1 VLHSKLTKVSNKN
14 SNKKSEKLNVAP
26 KSLTHKE
33 IMFVLSGLMVG
44 LLLAALDQ
52 TIVSTALKS
61 IVEDFDGLTHYT
73 WVVTAY
79 LLTST
84 ASTPLYGKISDLY
97 GRRPVFQFAIIT
109 FLIGSFA
116 AGAATSME
124 QLIAFR
130 AIQGLGA
137 GGLMSLTFV
146 IIGDIVSPRERGK
159 YQGYFGGVWGLSS
172 VAGPLLGGY
181 FSDHAQ
187 ILGVTGWRW
196 IFYINLPFGIAAL
209 IITSI
214 SLHIPKVKREHSID
228 YLGALLLVSGV
239 SSLLLGISVYG
250 PQDGW
255 QNSKTLLTIAAATVL
270 ILLFIFQESRAK
282 EPIIPLTLFK
292 NHTFSVTSVM
302 AFIIGAGMFGAIIM
316 LPLYLQIVKGDS
328 ATSAGLKLIPFM
340 IGIVSMSVV
349 SGKLITKH
357 GHYKRFPIIG
367 LSLMTIGLFM
377 LSTLTE
383 TTAFWKLAIYGI
395 LVGAG
400 LGLSMQTIVIALQN
414 SVDFRDLGV
423 ATSANTFFRSIG
435 ATMGVALFGTV
446 YASRLAHNLPIEVE
460 KIRATNPVALVGATP
475 EKFAALEENTAVLQ
489 SFTPELQ
496 AGIVHAFVNSFH
508 VVFLTAVPITIIG
521 FFIAFMLRET
531 PLRTGAGHQAAK
543 EEAAGEALG

>member
-1 VLHSKLTKVSNKN
+1 MSDKN
-14 SNKKSEKLNVAP
+14 PQNTSENYNSAP

-61 IVEDFDGLTHYT
+61 IVEDFDGLAHYT

-130 AIQGLGA
+130 AVQGLGA

-146 IIGDIVSPRERGK
+146 IIGDIISPRERGK

-187 ILGVTGWRW
+187 ILGVSGWRW

-209 IITSI
+209 ILTSI
-214 SLHIPKVKREHSID
+214 FLHIPKVKREHSID

-255 QNSKTLLTIAAATVL
+255 QNSKTLLTIAAAIVL
-270 ILLFIFQESRAK
+270 MLLFIFQESRAN

-292 NHTFSVTSVM
+292 NHTFSITSVM

-316 LPLYLQIVKGDS
+316 LPLYFQIVKGDS

-340 IGIVSMSVV
+340 IGIVTFSIV

-357 GHYKRFPIIG
+357 GYYKRFPIMG
-367 LSLMTIGLFM
+367 LSLMTVGLFM
-377 LSTLTE
+377 LSTLTQ
-383 TTAFWKLAIYGI
+383 TTPFWQLAIYGI
-395 LVGAG
+395 FVGAG

-414 SVDFRDLGV
+414 SVEFRDLGV

-446 YASRLAHNLPIEVE
+446 YASRLAHNLPIEIE
-460 KIRATNPVALVGATP
+460 KLRASNPAALIGATP
-475 EKFAALEENTAVLQ
+475 EKFEALKENTAVLQ
-489 SFTPELQ
+489 TFTPELQ
-496 AGIVHAFVNSFH
+496 AGIINAFVNSFH
-508 VVFLTAVPITIIG
+508 VVFLTSVPITVIG

-531 PLRTGAGHQAAK
+531 PLRTGAGQQAAK

>member
-1 VLHSKLTKVSNKN
+1 MSPKN
-14 SNKKSEKLNVAP
+14 PQNASETNNSAQE
-26 KSLTHKE
+26 SLTHKE

-130 AIQGLGA
+130 AVQGLGA

-146 IIGDIVSPRERGK
+146 IIGDIISPRERGK
-159 YQGYFGGVWGLSS
+159 YQGYFGAVWGLSS

-187 ILGVTGWRW
+187 ILGVSGWRW

-209 IITSI
+209 ILTSI
-214 SLHIPKVKREHSID
+214 YLHIPKVKREHSID
-228 YLGALLLVSGV
+228 YLGALLLVSAV
-239 SSLLLGISVYG
+239 SSLLMGISVYG

-255 QNSKTLLTIAAATVL
+255 QTPKTLIALVGAAIL
-270 ILLFIFQESRAK
+270 IHLFLLQESRAK
-282 EPIIPLTLFK
+282 EPILPLALFK
-292 NHTFSVTSVM
+292 NPTFSVTSVM

-316 LPLYLQIVKGDS
+316 LPLYFQIVKGDS

-340 IGIVSMSVV
+340 IGIVAFSIT
-349 SGKLITKH
+349 SGKLISKH

-367 LSLMTIGLFM
+367 LALMTVGLFM
-377 LSTLTE
+377 LSTLTQ
-383 TTAFWKLAIYGI
+383 TTPFWRLAIYAV

-414 SVDFRDLGV
+414 SIEFRDMGV

-435 ATMGVALFGTV
+435 ATMGVALFGTI
-446 YASRLAHNLPIEVE
+446 YASRLSHNIPIEIE
-460 KIRATNPVALVGATP
+460 KLRASNPAALVGATP
-475 EKFAALEENTAVLQ
+475 EKLEALKENTAVLQ

-496 AGIVHAFVNSFH
+496 AGIINAFVNSFH
-508 VVFLTAVPITIIG
+508 VVFLTSVPIAIIG
-521 FFIAFMLRET
+521 FFIAFMLREQ
-531 PLRTGAGHQAAK
+531 PLRTGVGHQAAK

>member
-1 VLHSKLTKVSNKN
+1 MLPSKLRIMSNKN
-14 SNKKSEKLNVAP
+14 NAAP
-26 KSLTHKE
+26 KTLTHKE

-44 LLLAALDQ
+44 MLLAALDQ
-52 TIVSTALKS
+52 TIVSTALKR
-61 IVEDFDGLTHYT
+61 IVEDFNGLEHYT

-116 AGAATSME
+116 AGAATSMT

-130 AIQGLGA
+130 AVQGLGA

-146 IIGDIVSPRERGK
+146 IIGDIISPRERGK

-255 QNSKTLLTIAAATVL
+255 KTSKTLASLAVALVL

-282 EPIIPLTLFK
+282 EPILPLTLFK

-316 LPLYLQIVKGDS
+316 LPLYLQVVKGDS

-340 IGIVSMSVV
+340 IGIVSMSIV
-349 SGKLITKH
+349 SGKMITKH

-367 LSLMTIGLFM
+367 LALMTVGIAM
-377 LSTLTE
+377 LSTLTA
-383 TTAFWKLAIYGI
+383 TTPFWKLSIYAILI
-395 LVGAG
+395 GAG
-400 LGLSMQTIVIALQN
+400 LGFSMQTVVIALQN

-435 ATMGVALFGTV
+435 ATIGVALFGTV
-446 YASRLAHNLPIEVE
+446 YASRLAHNLPIEIE
-460 KIRATNPVALVGATP
+460 KLKASNPAALVGATP
-475 EKFAALEENTAVLQ
+475 EKFAALKENTAVIKT
-489 SFTPELQ
+489 FTPELQ
-496 AGIVHAFVNSFH
+496 AGIINAFVNSFH
-508 VVFLTAVPITIIG
+508 IVFLTAVPVTVIG

-543 EEAAGEALG
+543 DEAAGEALA

>member
-1 VLHSKLTKVSNKN
+1 MSDKN
-14 SNKKSEKLNVAP
+14 NVAP
-26 KSLTHKE
+26 KTLTHKE

-44 LLLAALDQ
+44 MLLAALDQ
-52 TIVSTALKS
+52 TIVSTALKR
-61 IVEDFDGLTHYT
+61 IVEDFNGLEHYT

-116 AGAATSME
+116 AGAATSMT

-130 AIQGLGA
+130 AVQGLGA

-146 IIGDIVSPRERGK
+146 IIGDIISPRERGK

-209 IITSI
+209 IITSM

-239 SSLLLGISVYG
+239 SALLLGISVYG

-255 QNSKTLLTIAAATVL
+255 QASKTLLTLAAALVL

-282 EPIIPLTLFK
+282 EPILPLTLFK

-316 LPLYLQIVKGDS
+316 LPLYLKVVKGDS
-328 ATSAGLKLIPFM
+328 ATSAGLKY
-340 IGIVSMSVV
+340 
-349 SGKLITKH
+349 

-367 LSLMTIGLFM
+367 LALMTVGLAM

-383 TTAFWKLAIYGI
+383 STPFWQLSIYSI
-395 LVGAG
+395 LIGAG
-400 LGLSMQTIVIALQN
+400 LGFSMQTIVIALQN
-414 SVDFRDLGV
+414 AVDFKDLGV

-446 YASRLAHNLPIEVE
+446 YASRLAHNLPIEIE
-460 KIRATNPVALVGATP
+460 KLRASNPAALVGATP
-475 EKFAALEENTAVLQ
+475 EKFEALKENTAVLQ
-489 SFTPELQ
+489 SFSPELQ
-496 AGIVHAFVNSFH
+496 VGIINAFVNSFH
-508 VVFLTAVPITIIG
+508 IVFLTAVPVTVIG

-543 EEAAGEALG
+543 DEAAGEALA

>member
-1 VLHSKLTKVSNKN
+1 MSNKN
-14 SNKKSEKLNVAP
+14 NVAP
-26 KSLTHKE
+26 KTLTHKE

-44 LLLAALDQ
+44 MLLAALDQ

-116 AGAATSME
+116 AGAATSMT

-146 IIGDIVSPRERGK
+146 IIGDIISPRERGK

-209 IITSI
+209 IITSM

-239 SSLLLGISVYG
+239 SALLLGISVYG

-255 QNSKTLLTIAAATVL
+255 QSSKTLLTLAAALAL

-282 EPIIPLTLFK
+282 EPILPLTLFK

-340 IGIVSMSVV
+340 IGIVAMSIV
-349 SGKLITKH
+349 SGKMITKH

-367 LSLMTIGLFM
+367 LALMTVGLAM

-383 TTAFWKLAIYGI
+383 STPFWQLSIYSI
-395 LVGAG
+395 LIGAG
-400 LGLSMQTIVIALQN
+400 LGFSMQTIVIALQN

-446 YASRLAHNLPIEVE
+446 YASRLAHNLPIEIE
-460 KIRATNPVALVGATP
+460 KLRASNPVALVGATP
-475 EKFAALEENTAVLQ
+475 EKFEALKENTAVLQ
-489 SFTPELQ
+489 TFSPELQ
-496 AGIVHAFVNSFH
+496 VGIINAFVNSFH
-508 VVFLTAVPITIIG
+508 IVFLTAVPVTVIG

-531 PLRTGAGHQAAK
+531 PLRTGVGHQAAK
-543 EEAAGEALG
+543 EEAAGEALA